1 MSDYEKVIEKAD
13 KLTDDFDALKAKF
26 DKVLF
31 YLEDD
36 DKTNTKGFISRLT
49 KVENQL
55 NEMVTKSQID
65 KGKKSVYYV
74 LGGAVI
80 WLIANF
86 DKVIKFFG
94 SIEIKA

>member
-1 MSDYEKVIEKAD
+1 MSDYEKIINKAD
-13 KLTDDFDALKAKF
+13 KLDEDFDALKAKF

-36 DKTNTKGFISRLT
+36 NKTNTKGLISRLAA
-49 KVENQL
+49 VESQL
-55 NEMVTKSQID
+55 SDMVTKSQID

-86 DKVIKFFG
+86 DKVIKFFS
-94 SIEIKA
+94 SIEVKG

>member
-1 MSDYEKVIEKAD
+1 MSDYNEIIKKAD

-36 DKTNTKGFISRLT
+36 DKTNTKGLISRLS

-80 WLIANF
+80 
-86 DKVIKFFG
+86 
-94 SIEIKA
+94 

>member
-1 MSDYEKVIEKAD
+1 MSDYNEIIKKAD

-36 DKTNTKGFISRLT
+36 DKTNTKGLISRLS

>member
-1 MSDYEKVIEKAD
+1 MSDYNEVIKKAD
-13 KLTDDFDALKAKF
+13 RLTDDFEALKAKF

-36 DKTNTKGFISRLT
+36 DKTNTKGLISRLAT
-49 KVENQL
+49 VETQL
-55 NEMVTKSQID
+55 NNMITKSQID

-80 WLIANF
+80 WLIANL
-86 DKVIKFFG
+86 DKVIKFFS

>member
-1 MSDYEKVIEKAD
+1 MSDYNEIIKKAD

-36 DKTNTKGFISRLT
+36 DKTNTKGLISRLS

-55 NEMVTKSQID
+55 NEMVTKNQID
-65 KGKKSVYYV
+65 KGKKSVYFV
-74 LGGAVI
+74 IGGGLI
-80 WLIANF
+80 WLISNF
-86 DKVIKFFG
+86 DKVVKLFT
-94 SIEIKA
+94 SIEIKG